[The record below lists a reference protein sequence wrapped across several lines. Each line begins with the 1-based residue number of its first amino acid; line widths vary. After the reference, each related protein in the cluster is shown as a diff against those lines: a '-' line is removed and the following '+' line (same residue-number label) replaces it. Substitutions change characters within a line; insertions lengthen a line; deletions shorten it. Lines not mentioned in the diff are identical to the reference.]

1 MSVEEP
7 IEVAT
12 QGSFQQE
19 VHELLIL
26 NYSSNYR
33 SKSEKEDVSH
43 IELM

>member
-26 NYSSNYR
+26 YYRNYR
-33 SKSEKEDVSH
+33 SKSEKEDESFMVR
-43 IELM
+43 